1 MILAKY
7 QYSTSIDLHNDV
19 FTYYYTSLVQL
30 KIVGLSQVLSEILNK
45 RLRNYELKSFSFRNK
60 RLQLVNDFLSRFS
73 T

>member
-7 QYSTSIDLHNDV
+7 QYSISIDLHNDV

-45 RLRNYELKSFSFRNK
+45 RLRNYELK
-60 RLQLVNDFLSRFS
+60 
-73 T
+73 